1 MLANNFSD
9 FFKDSFDAFSSNE
22 KVTAAKDWLNKN
34 SEKLES
40 MLKHAKVRDFIF
52 EPIRDVFSVPG
63 EGEERR
69 AREIITQVAVV
80 NAIIAGLP
88 GSLGMGVVVSIALE
102 LWMAYSISKVL
113 GLGLSRDDAIKTV
126 VAWAASA
133 GLVLVGFKAALNV
146 AFPIVTALMPIAG
159 FGTAVTQL
167 VVTNLFGVIFWI
179 MFEELRD
186 NRVFRSPMVSAS
198 RLTTELKGLLTHQAS
213 FARQLFNLD
222 NLKTMGVRFKAWI
235 SGEVDT
241 NIPKV
246 RGDLAAAAAMVMLI
260 NREESHFEGPL
271 GREFIQAI
279 RDRYPDLENASIPE
293 ISEHMSGYTEE
304 QMVGVINLIKGKLFE
319 RMVAH
324 YENEDSDEWKAVL
337 HEDEQYPGS
346 DLILFNE
353 ETGDTV
359 EVSLKATDSL
369 GYLERSLTKYPD
381 YAIVSTDEVA
391 AAFGDS
397 SVVMSSGI
405 ANEEVTQVTREN
417 FEVLLK
423 DVGEINAVGV
433 AAGGTGASLLV
444 TLWPFVIA
452 RLRNRIDN
460 EQLEM
465 VCMKVLPETGKML
478 ASRLSYAIVFGPV
491 FAWWLLARSVLLL
504 TKVEDYSDQGGRR
517 MLLELKQ

>member
-1 MLANNFSD
+1 MANKLSD
-9 FFKDSFDAFSSNE
+9 FFKDSFDSFSSNE
-22 KVTAAKDWLNKN
+22 KVAAAKEWLNKN
-34 SEKLES
+34 AEKLES
-40 MLKHAKVRDFIF
+40 MLKHAKVRDFVF
-52 EPIRDVFSVPG
+52 EPIKGIFSVPG

-69 AREIITQVAVV
+69 AREISTQVAVV

-88 GSLGMGVVVSIALE
+88 GSLGMGVFVSIALE
-102 LWMAYSISKVL
+102 LWMAYSISRVL
-113 GLGLSRDDAIKTV
+113 GLGLSRDEVIKTV

-133 GLVLVGFKAALNV
+133 GLVFVGFKTALNV
-146 AFPIVTALMPIAG
+146 VFPIVTAVMPIAG

-186 NRVFRSPMVSAS
+186 NRVFRFPMVSAS

-213 FARQLFNLD
+213 FARQLFNLE

-241 NIPKV
+241 NIPRV
-246 RGDLAAAAAMVMLI
+246 RGELASAAAMVMLI
-260 NREESHFEGPL
+260 NGEESHFEGPL

-279 RDRYPDLENASIPE
+279 RDRYPDLENASIAE
-293 ISEHMSGYTEE
+293 VSEHMSGYTEE
-304 QMVGVINLIKGKLFE
+304 QMVGVISLIKGKLFE
-319 RMVAH
+319 RMEAH

-346 DLILFNE
+346 DLILVNE
-353 ETGDTV
+353 ETGDIV
-359 EVSLKATDSL
+359 EVSLKATDNL
-369 GYLERSLTKYPD
+369 GYLERALTKYPD

-391 AAFGDS
+391 TAFGDS
-397 SVVMSSGI
+397 SAVMSSGI
-405 ANEEVTQVTREN
+405 TNEEVTQVTRGN
-417 FEVLLK
+417 FEVLLE

-433 AAGGTGASLLV
+433 AAAGTGASLLV

-452 RLRNRIDN
+452 RLCDRIDN
-460 EQLEM
+460 EQLET
-465 VCMKVLPETGKML
+465 VCKKVLPDTGHIL
-478 ASRLSYAIVFGPV
+478 ASRLSYAAVFGPV

-504 TKVEDYSDQGGRR
+504 TQVKDPSDQGGRR
-517 MLLELKQ
+517 MLLELK